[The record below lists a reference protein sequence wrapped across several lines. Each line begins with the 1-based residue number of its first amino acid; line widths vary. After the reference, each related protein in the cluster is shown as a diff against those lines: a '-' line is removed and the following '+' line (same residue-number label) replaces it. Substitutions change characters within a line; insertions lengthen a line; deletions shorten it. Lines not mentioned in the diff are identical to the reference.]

1 LTGLP
6 TGTIYIDQTGNR
18 KDNMEINSFEELRLS
33 KEIHK
38 SLAESGVSI
47 PTSVQRKALPPMM
60 EGYNVIAK
68 APTGTGKTFAFG
80 IPILEY
86 LDMKTTYVQALILSP
101 TRELALQISSEIKN
115 LGKYIH
121 GLSVC
126 PLIGGQNLDT
136 QIRKLASK
144 PQIVVATPGRLL
156 DHVSRRTIDIT
167 KIHTLILDEADEML
181 NMGFIKDIRKIMSF
195 TPNDKQIALF
205 SATMSRDVMD
215 ISYEYIPRPVEIDVA
230 PKAEDMPKIRQFKT
244 TVSEKDKLI
253 TLVNIIKQKNLSKVM
268 VFCNTKTRVRHVTER
283 VRKAGLSV
291 ECLHGDIQQSVR
303 NRIMDEFRQNKFA
316 VLIATDVAARGI
328 DVADIDAVFNYD
340 VPSENEYYLHRIGRT
355 GRAQKEGAAY
365 TLVSYAESA
374 RLDDIIRYTKADVEE
389 IKVEI

>member
-1 LTGLP
+1 LTGLT
-6 TGTIYIDQTGNR
+6 TGTFCTDLTGNR

-38 SLAESGVSI
+38 SLAESGVSM

-126 PLIGGQNLDT
+126 PLIGGQSLDT
-136 QIRKLASK
+136 QMRKLASK

-156 DHVSRRTIDIT
+156 DHVSRRTIDIS

-181 NMGFIKDIRKIMSF
+181 NMGFIKDIRKIISF

-244 TVSEKDKLI
+244 TVSEKDKLV
-253 TLVNIIKQKNLSKVM
+253 TLVNIIKQRNLSKVM
-268 VFCNTKTRVRHVTER
+268 VFCNTKTRVRHVTEL
-283 VRKAGLSV
+283 VRKSGISV

-303 NRIMDEFRQNKFA
+303 NRIMDEFRQDKFA

-340 VPSENEYYLHRIGRT
+340 VPKENEYYLHRIGRT

-374 RLDDIIRYTKADVEE
+374 RLDDIIRYTKAEVDE
-389 IKVEI
+389 IRVGI

>member
-1 LTGLP
+1 MSLF
-6 TGTIYIDQTGNR
+6 GTHQTGNR
-18 KDNMEINSFEELRLS
+18 KDKMEINSFEELRLS
-33 KEIHK
+33 KEIQK
-38 SLAESGVSI
+38 SLADSRVNT

-60 EGYNVIAK
+60 EGHNVIAK

-86 LDMKTTYVQALILSP
+86 LDMKITYVQALILAP

-181 NMGFIKDIRKIMSF
+181 NMGFIKAIRKIMSF

-230 PKAEDMPKIRQFKT
+230 PKAEDMPKIRQYKI

-253 TLVNIIKQKNLSKVM
+253 SLVNIIKQHNLSKVM

-283 VRKAGLSV
+283 IRKTGLSV

-355 GRAQKEGAAY
+355 GRAKKEGAAY

-374 RLDDIIRYTKADVEE
+374 RLDDIIRYTKAEVEE
-389 IKVEI
+389 IKI